1 MSTSS
6 NQKLLKLLYQALL
19 MLLQRK
25 ARGVCLV
32 LVQVVDL
39 VPAVAGA

>member
-1 MSTSS
+1 MLS

-25 ARGVCLV
+25 ALEVCLV

-39 VPAVAGA
+39 LPVAVGV